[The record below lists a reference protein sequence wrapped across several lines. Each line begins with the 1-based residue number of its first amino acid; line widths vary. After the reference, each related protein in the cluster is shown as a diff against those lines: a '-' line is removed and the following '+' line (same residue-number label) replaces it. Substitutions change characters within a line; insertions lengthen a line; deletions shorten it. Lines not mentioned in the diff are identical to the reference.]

1 MYKPLPK
8 GLTISPSKIQGLG
21 VFTQLFVPKG
31 TNFGMTHIKFKDTLI
46 RTPLGGFLNHSDD
59 PNCSKLLME
68 DGSWWIRALK
78 DIELGEELTW
88 KYTLYEVEKT

>member
-1 MYKPLPK
+1 
-8 GLTISPSKIQGLG
+8 
-21 VFTQLFVPKG
+21 
-31 TNFGMTHIKFKDTLI
+31 
-46 RTPLGGFLNHSDD
+46 
-59 PNCSKLLME
+59 ME